1 MDYTQLK
8 DNLKDVILSDN
19 PNFNRLFN
27 ILKNVKDNIVANEI
41 SEINYEIFCAIID
54 NYIGEV
60 LNLENPS
67 NVDIIDLTALAEYIA
82 EKHLKSI
89 PSSKLRDFYDYIL
102 KIDDDNW
109 FVEFALLK
117 PKIAY
122 HVGKETNKEKQLA
135 LKKLRYFVDSAIMKI
150 RKVEDDKTKKDKFK
164 NFKTFFESIVAYH
177 KVYAK

>member
-1 MDYTQLK
+1 MGDNK
-8 DNLKDVILSDN
+8 FKKHDNLTESYE
-19 PNFNRLFN
+19 NFCR
-27 ILKNVKDNIVANEI
+27 I
-41 SEINYEIFCAIID
+41 
-54 NYIGEV
+54 IGEHIDDI
-60 LNLENPS
+60 LNLTNPS
-67 NVDIIDLTALAEYIA
+67 KVDIVDLMTLAENIA
-82 EKHLKSI
+82 KEHLKSI

-102 KIDDDNW
+102 KIDVNDTNW

-150 RKVEDDKTKKDKFK
+150 REIEDNKAKKDKFK